1 MDQLR
6 EDLTRAEYLA
16 TPVLEAIG
24 EQGQAGLTRNHTV
37 AASRAL
43 GERDD
48 PLATLIRLFVL
59 QQWQPAEQVAR
70 VFDVQALCEL
80 GILARVSDGF
90 VAKVDVRP
98 YEDQS
103 DGTSGWVVSDHTA
116 ALDAK
121 EESPRPDQV
130 LGMSPASMSLSQIT
144 SRRHVG
150 RALDL
155 GTGSGVQ
162 SVHLASHADGVTAT
176 DLNPRALTL
185 ATLTFALNGIDVTTK
200 LGSLYEPVEDETF
213 DLIAT
218 NPPFVISPDLG
229 PRLVYRETEYI
240 SDDLM
245 KAVVDGAAPRLNE
258 GGSLH
263 VVGNWA
269 HIAGTDWRERVAS
282 WVPAGCDAYITQRE
296 VLDPYEYIE
305 IWLADA
311 GLRGKKT
318 YLTDYEQWLN
328 YFDDLGIEAVGMGW
342 ITMVKT
348 GSATPTVVAEHWPY
362 PVNQLVSDDLMSH
375 VDAMKYRSWSEQ
387 EIMDHRWI
395 LAPGTIQEATSL
407 PGRPDEPTHVV
418 LRRTDGLQRAVEVDA
433 GLGGVLGA
441 CDGELRLGQI
451 IDAVALVLGEDPIA
465 LTAQLIPEVTRLIS
479 QTWLIPECGDETLG
493 LA

>member
-1 MDQLR
+1 MDRLR
-6 EDLTRAEYLA
+6 EDLTRADYLA
-16 TPVLEAIG
+16 SPVLEAIG

-43 GERDD
+43 DGRDD
-48 PLATLIRLFVL
+48 SLATLIRLFVL
-59 QQWQPAEQVAR
+59 QQWQPEELVRR

-80 GILARVSDGF
+80 GILAKVSDGF

-116 ALDAK
+116 ALDTK

-130 LGMSPASMSLSQIT
+130 LGMSPASASLAQIT
-144 SRRHVG
+144 SKRHVG

-162 SVHLASHADGVTAT
+162 SVHLASHADKVTAT

-185 ATLTFALNGIDVTTK
+185 ATLTFALNGIDVATK
-200 LGSLYEPVEDETF
+200 LGSLYEPVKDETF

-229 PRLVYRETEYI
+229 PRLVYRETEFA

-245 KAVVDGAAPRLNE
+245 KAVVEGAAPHLNE

-269 HIAGTDWRERVAS
+269 HIAGTDWRERVAE
-282 WVPAGCDAYITQRE
+282 WVPTGCDAYITQRE

-305 IWLADA
+305 TWLADA
-311 GLRGKKT
+311 GLRSTKT
-318 YLTDYEQWLN
+318 YLKDYEQWLN
-328 YFDDLGIEAVGMGW
+328 YFDSLHIEAVGMGW

-348 GSATPTVVAEHWPY
+348 GSATPTVIAEHWPY
-362 PVNQLVSDDLMSH
+362 PISQLVSDDLMAQ
-375 VDAMKYRSWSEQ
+375 VNAMTYRSWSEQ
-387 EIMDHRWI
+387 EILDHRWV
-395 LAPGTIQEATSL
+395 LAPGTLQEATSL
-407 PGRPDEPTHVV
+407 PGRPDEPTRIV
-418 LRRTDGLQRAVEVDA
+418 LRRTDGLQRAIEADA
-433 GLGGVLGA
+433 GLAGTLGA
-441 CDGELRLGQI
+441 CDGELTLGQI
-451 IDAVALVLGEDPIA
+451 IDAVARVLDEDPSD
-465 LTAQLIPEVTRLIS
+465 LTARMIPQVTSLIS
-479 QTWLIPECGDETLG
+479 QTWLTPAGGDETLG

>member
-1 MDQLR
+1 MGRLR
-6 EDLTRAEYLA
+6 EDLLRADYLA

-24 EQGQAGLTRNHTV
+24 EPGQAGLTRNHTM

-43 GERDD
+43 AGRED

-59 QQWQPAEQVAR
+59 QQWQPAERMAR
-70 VFDVQALCEL
+70 IVDTESLLGL
-80 GILARVSDGF
+80 GILGRVGDGF
-90 VAKVDVRP
+90 IAKVDIRP
-98 YEDQS
+98 YEDQT
-103 DGTSGWVVSDHTA
+103 DRTSGWVVSDHTA

-121 EESPRPDQV
+121 EDSPRPDHV
-130 LGMSPASMSLSQIT
+130 LGMSPASASLSQIT

-162 SVHLASHADGVTAT
+162 SLHLAAHADHVTAT

-185 ATLTFALNGIDVTTK
+185 AELTFALNGIDVTAK
-200 LGSLYEPVEDETF
+200 LGSLYEPVEGETF

-229 PRLVYRETEYI
+229 PRLIYRETEYP

-245 KAVVDGAAPRLNE
+245 KAVVESAEPRLSE

-269 HIAGTDWRERVAS
+269 HIVGEDWRERVGR
-282 WVPAGCDAYITQRE
+282 WVPSGCDAYIVQRE
-296 VLDPYEYIE
+296 LLDPYEYIE

-311 GLRGKKT
+311 GLRGKPA
-318 YLTDYEQWLN
+318 YLKSYEQWLK
-328 YFDDLGIEAVGMGW
+328 YFDDLAIEAIGMGW

-348 GSATPTVVAEHWPY
+348 GSATPNVMAEHWPH
-362 PVNQLVSDDLMSH
+362 PVSQLVSADLMAH
-375 VDAMKYRSWSEQ
+375 VAAMGYRTWSEQ
-387 EIMDHRWI
+387 EILDHRWV
-395 LAPGTIQEATSL
+395 LAPGAIQEATSL
-407 PGRPDEPTHVV
+407 PGQPDEPIHVV
-418 LRRTDGLQRAVEVDA
+418 LRRSDGLQRAIEVDP

-441 CDGELRLGQI
+441 CDGDLNLGRI
-451 IDAVALVLGEDPIA
+451 VWAVADLVEADPIDLQA
-465 LTAQLIPEVTRLIS
+465 KMMPELTRLIS
-479 QTWLIPECGDETLG
+479 QTWLTPVRDDETPG